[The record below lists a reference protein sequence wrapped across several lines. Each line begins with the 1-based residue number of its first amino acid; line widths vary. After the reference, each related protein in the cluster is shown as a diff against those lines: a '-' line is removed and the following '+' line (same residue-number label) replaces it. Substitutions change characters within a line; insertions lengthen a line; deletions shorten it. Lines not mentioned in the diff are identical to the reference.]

1 MVQGGRWHDGCTVTA
16 LAQGSGGG
24 FGLTLELD
32 SDHLLPG
39 RLVDGRLRVHARD
52 ADSIRGA
59 RITLVGTE
67 TWRYDQT
74 TTDSEG
80 HTRTE
85 TRTAQDELPKIPVA
99 LLGPTDLGAGETR
112 DLPFQL
118 PVPSMGPATFEG
130 TELRVDW
137 ALRANLDIGGFDP
150 SAELP
155 VRILQPTS
163 LLRAGAVDVGQFALF
178 DEAAVEADGLAGSI
192 RLEPAPLCIGAPFRG
207 TLTMTQGEARR
218 VQEVRLE
225 LRVTAKATV
234 GGGREET
241 TTLWSG
247 RLADPG
253 DFGGEARAYPF
264 DGVLD
269 DLHLP
274 TVRTP
279 HGRADGSFH
288 VVVAVAWA
296 PDPHLVRDI
305 AICSTTEI

>member
-1 MVQGGRWHDGCTVTA
+1 MMDRPMTVM
-16 LAQGSGGG
+16 AQGSGSG

-32 SDHLLPG
+32 SDLLLPG
-39 RLVDGRLRVHARD
+39 RLIDGRLRVHSRD
-52 ADSIRGA
+52 ANSFRAA

-74 TTDSEG
+74 ITDSEG

-85 TRTAQDELPKIPVA
+85 IRTGEHELPRVPVA
-99 LLGPTDLGAGETR
+99 LLGPTDLHAGETR
-112 DLPFQL
+112 DVPFQV
-118 PVPSMGPATFEG
+118 PVPSLGPATFEG
-130 TELRVDW
+130 TELRVEW
-137 ALRANLDIGGFDP
+137 ELRANLDIGGFDP

-155 VRILQPTS
+155 VRVLEPTA
-163 LLRAGAVDVGQFALF
+163 LLRAGVIDVEQFALF

-207 TLTMTQGEARR
+207 TLTMAAGETRR

-225 LRVTAKATV
+225 LRITAKATV

-241 TTLWSG
+241 ITLWSG
-247 RLADPG
+247 RLPDTG

-264 DGVLD
+264 EGVIED
-269 DLHLP
+269 RHLP

-279 HGRADGSFH
+279 HGRSDARFH
-288 VVVAVAWA
+288 VVVAIAWA
-296 PDPHLVRDI
+296 PDPHLVRDV